1 MRIAQ
6 VAPCWITV
14 PPRGYGGIELVV
26 ALLADELVERGHEV
40 TLFASGGSTTKG
52 KLVSYYD
59 VPPGTTR
66 LVEDPLAELP
76 HVLSAYIRA
85 EDFEV
90 IHDHSSPI
98 GCSLGALLDSPPVAH
113 TIHGPLF
120 DARPREIYSL
130 IHERVGLVSI
140 SDYQR
145 EGIPNIRYSATVY
158 NGIDLEAYPFREQK
172 QDYLL
177 FLGRMSEQKGA
188 HTAVEVAKRLGR
200 KLVIATKIAEPG
212 EKEYFESRVKP
223 LLTGDEEILGEISLA
238 EKVELYA
245 NAACTL
251 MPIEW
256 PEPFGLVMTESMA
269 CGTPVVAFR
278 HGSVPEIIQD
288 NVTGY
293 IADDFEGFVEAV
305 NRAEQ
310 IEPAACRASVKEKFS
325 VEAMTDGYESVYRGL
340 MS

>member
-26 ALLADELVERGHEV
+26 SLLADELVERGHDV
-40 TLFASGGSTTKG
+40 TLFASGGSQTKG
-52 KLVSYYD
+52 TLVSYYET
-59 VPPGTTR
+59 PPGTTR
-66 LVEDPLAELP
+66 LVEDPMAELP
-76 HVLSAYIRA
+76 HVLAAYMRA
-85 EDFEV
+85 QEFDV
-90 IHDHSSPI
+90 VHDHSSPI
-98 GCSLGALLDSPPVAH
+98 GCSLGAQLSSPPVVH

-120 DARPREIYSL
+120 DPRAREIYGQ
-130 IHERVGLVSI
+130 IHERIGLVSI

-145 EGIPNIRYSATVY
+145 EGLPNIKYAATVY
-158 NGIDLEAYPFREQK
+158 NGIDLRAYPLRKQK

-177 FLGRMSEQKGA
+177 FLGRMSEQKGV

-200 KLVIATKIAEPG
+200 KLIIATKIAEPG
-212 EKEYFESRVKP
+212 EKEYFENRVKP
-223 LLTGDEEILGEISLA
+223 LLTGDEEILGEISLE

-269 CGTPVVAFR
+269 CGTPVVAYGQ
-278 HGSVPEIIQD
+278 GSVPEIID
-288 NVTGY
+288 DGVTGF
-293 IADDFEGFVEAV
+293 IAGDFEGFIEAV
-305 NRAEQ
+305 DKVDQ
-310 IEPAACRASVKEKFS
+310 LDPDACRAAVEDRFS
-325 VEAMTDGYESVYRGL
+325 VGAMVDGYESIYSRVTT
-340 MS
+340 